1 MLPSQPVLA
10 ARYGRLVRLLAIAAL
25 LAVIVFHPFA
35 GRATGEQSVSDLRE
49 QLSEIQNELDA
60 VTERVEAA
68 RAERETVAAR
78 LAVARKDLDERVEEN
93 NELRAQAEEHAT
105 ALYMEGGMGMFE
117 VLLSADDFGDLSDH
131 AEILSR
137 VSMGNTD
144 VFVRLARSEKTL
156 ADLRSSLNADR
167 ARLLEIEGELQ
178 AQAEEL
184 ESKLNSVSGRY
195 EELMKELGY
204 TGPVAIPQARG
215 GMFCPVAGPTSF
227 TDTWGAPRSGGRSH
241 QGVDMMG
248 ARGTPQVAVTSGTIT
263 YAGYSSL
270 GGNVQ
275 YLSGDD
281 GTLYAYVHSQS
292 FAVTSGRVKAGQVI
306 SHLGD
311 TGNARGIP
319 HLHFEVR
326 PGGGSAVNPTPL
338 VTSLCR

>member
-10 ARYGRLVRLLAIAAL
+10 ARYSRSVRLLAIAAL

-68 RAERETVAAR
+68 RAERETIAAR

-93 NELRAQAEEHAT
+93 NELRAQAEERAT
-105 ALYMEGGMGMFE
+105 ALYMEGGIGMFE
-117 VLLSADDFGDLSDH
+117 TLLSADDFGDLSDH

-137 VSMGNTD
+137 VSMGDTD

-156 ADLRSSLNADR
+156 ADLRASLNADR
-167 ARLLEIEGELQ
+167 ARLLESERKWKE
-178 AQAEEL
+178 QAEEL
-184 ESKLNSVSGRY
+184 QSKFDSVSGKY
-195 EELMKELGY
+195 KELLKELGY
-204 TGPVAIPQARG
+204 TTLAIPQARG

-306 SHLGD
+306 SYLGD